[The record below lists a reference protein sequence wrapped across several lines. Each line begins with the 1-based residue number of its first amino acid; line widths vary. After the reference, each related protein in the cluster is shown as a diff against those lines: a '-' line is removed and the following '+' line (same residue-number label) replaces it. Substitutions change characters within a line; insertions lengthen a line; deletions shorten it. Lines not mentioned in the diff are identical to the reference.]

1 MLYNSYYTY
10 VMYKVWSSGI
20 FSASAEQSE
29 NGEAVAKG
37 ETEKLSLRKYQGNA
51 PQHVEMCG

>member
-1 MLYNSYYTY
+1 
-10 VMYKVWSSGI
+10 MYKVWSSGV

-51 PQHVEMCG
+51 PQHVKMCG